1 MVGFTQSGDQIV
13 REFTRRLHESL
24 GVAVRGVHWFGSRVR
39 GQGSADSDYDLL
51 VETVETLTPS
61 QRDRIV
67 DITMDISAAHN
78 CTLDVH
84 YYTTAELHS
93 SPYAHTPFV
102 QRVLEEAL
110 VL

>member
-1 MVGFTQSGDQIV
+1 MVTITQSDDQIV
-13 REFTRRLHESL
+13 RDFAQRLHKVL
-24 GVAVRGVHWFGSRVR
+24 GAAVRGVHWFGSRAR
-39 GQGSADSDYDLL
+39 GEGSADSDYDLL
-51 VETVETLTPS
+51 VETAVTLTPS

-67 DITMDISAAHN
+67 DVTMEISAAHD

-84 YYTTAELHS
+84 YYTTDELHV